1 MLPEKQS
8 QILEYIKDY
17 QLENGSSPTFGE
29 IREYFNFSSLNSVFK
44 HLKALEVKG
53 FIRKSN
59 QARGIELLDEV
70 RENLFEKKDDKV
82 PLFGSVPAGDPT
94 TMEGNIIDEINVS
107 EQLLPK
113 KDGIFLLKVTG
124 DSMDQTGIIEGDI
137 VIVDSTKKPK
147 NFDIVVA
154 LVDNANTLKRYM
166 LKDGL
171 PHLMPESSNPRHSE
185 IIPVNEAYIQGVV
198 TASFRNY

>member
-137 VIVDSTKKPK
+137 VIVDSTKKAK

>member
-8 QILEYIKDY
+8 QILDYIKEY

-29 IREYFNFSSLNSVFK
+29 IREHFNFSSLNSVFK

-70 RENLFEKKDDKV
+70 RENLFEKRDDRI

-94 TMEGNIIDEINVS
+94 TMEGNIIDEINVA
-107 EQLLPK
+107 EQLVPK
-113 KDGIFLLKVTG
+113 KDGVFLLKVTG
-124 DSMDQTGIIEGDI
+124 DSMDQTGIIEGDV
-137 VIVDSTKKPK
+137 VIVDSKKKPQ

-154 LVDNANTLKRYM
+154 LVDNANTLKRYV

-171 PHLMPESSNPRHSE
+171 PHLMPESSNSRHSE
-185 IIPVNEAYIQGVV
+185 IIPLDEAYVQGVV